1 MGSKIPRVREE
12 NMARQSKASRRAS
25 KESAMDRVKGR
36 LREAAQS
43 MARETG
49 NSYTEF
55 LNSMFSYYQ
64 GNLDRAR
71 DATKK

>member
-1 MGSKIPRVREE
+1 
-12 NMARQSKASRRAS
+12 MAQ
-25 KESAMDRVKGR
+25 
-36 LREAAQS
+36 
-43 MARETG
+43 ETV

-71 DATKK
+71 DATEK